1 MESVMDLSNYVYAAP
16 EMVLIGLICVVL
28 VADLFV
34 EDHNRHI
41 TFLLALAS
49 LAVTLGVLLGTAPAD
64 AVYVFSGAYVADPLA
79 TVLKA
84 ATIGYVAVVF
94 IYSHGY
100 LSANDLHEGEF
111 DTLGLFGLLGMM
123 IMMSANSLLVM
134 YLGLETLALSQYAL
148 VAIDRN
154 NVVSAE
160 AAMKYFVLGA
170 IASGSLL
177 YGISWIYG
185 TTGHL
190 QFDAI
195 ANVIV
200 SDPSVNSVG
209 LWFGLAFLLVGIAF
223 KFGAVPFHMWLP
235 DVYNGARSP
244 VTLYIASAPK
254 IAAFALTFRVLVDG
268 LGGLHPVWD
277 DMVMVIA
284 VLSIVIGNIVAIA
297 QTNIKRM
304 LAYSTIGHVGFILL
318 AVFTGTEE
326 GYAAGLFYTLTYV
339 LTAAGAFGV
348 VIVLS
353 RKGYEAESLTDFR
366 GLNARSPWFAL
377 VMMFM
382 MFSMAGI
389 PPFVGFF
396 AKLNVIAAVIDA
408 GYTGLAII
416 MVVASVIGAYY
427 YLRVIWYMYFEEAED
442 QAVIAPGSDMAWLL
456 SLNGLAVLGLGIL
469 PGWLW
474 ALCEAVMG
482 AA

>member
-16 EMVLIGLICVVL
+16 EMVLLGLICVVL
-28 VADLFV
+28 VVDLFV

-41 TFLLALAS
+41 TFLAALA
-49 LAVTLGVLLGTAPAD
+49 AIVATIATLLGTAPAETTL
-64 AVYVFSGAYVADPLA
+64 VFSGAYVADPLS
-79 TVLKA
+79 TVLKV
-84 ATIGYVAVVF
+84 ATAGFVAIVF
-94 IYSHGY
+94 IYSRGY
-100 LSANDLHEGEF
+100 LGANDLHKGEF
-111 DTLGLFGLLGMM
+111 YTLGLFGLLGMM
-123 IMMSANSLLVM
+123 IMMSANSLLTM

-148 VAIDRN
+148 VAIDRK

-170 IASGSLL
+170 IASGSFL

-190 QFDAI
+190 QFDSI
-195 ANVIV
+195 ANAVA
-200 SDPSVNSVG
+200 SDPAVNSLG

-244 VTLYIASAPK
+244 VTLYVASAPK
-254 IAAFALTFRVLVDG
+254 IAAFALTFRILVDG
-268 LGGLHPVWD
+268 LGGLHPVWN

-284 VLSIVIGNIVAIA
+284 VLSLLLGNIVAIA
-297 QTNIKRM
+297 QSNIKRM

-318 AVFTGTEE
+318 GIFVGTEQ
-326 GYAAGLFYTLTYV
+326 GYAAALFYTLTYV
-339 LTAAGAFGV
+339 LTAAAAFGI

-353 RKGYEAESLTDFR
+353 RKGYEAESMSDFR
-366 GLNARSPWFAL
+366 GLNVRSPWFAL
-377 VMMFM
+377 MMMFV

-396 AKLNVIAAVIDA
+396 AKLNAISAVVDA
-408 GYTGLAII
+408 GYTGLAVI
-416 MVVASVIGAYY
+416 MVLASVIGAFY

-442 QAVIAPGSDMAWLL
+442 QAVITPGGDVAWFL
-456 SLNGLAVLGLGIL
+456 SLNGLAILGLGIL

-474 ALCEAVMG
+474 ALCEAVMR